1 MEKIDN
7 PQEIYFSKMG
17 MDTVLVILNDE
28 VVNPKWNREP
38 HDVGVDET
46 ITLEDIQKQFPY
58 PGLLVIAESPL
69 SGAIYR
75 CGNYSDMAWWQVGT
89 MAGYA

>member
-1 MEKIDN
+1 MEKINN
-7 PQEIYFSKMG
+7 PKEIFFSKMG
-17 MDTVLVILNDE
+17 MDTVLVILNDK
-28 VVNPKWNREP
+28 VVNPKWNRVT

-46 ITLEDIQKQFPY
+46 ITLDDIQRQFPY

-75 CGNYSDMAWWQVGT
+75 WGNYSDMAWWQVGT
-89 MAGYA
+89 MEGYA